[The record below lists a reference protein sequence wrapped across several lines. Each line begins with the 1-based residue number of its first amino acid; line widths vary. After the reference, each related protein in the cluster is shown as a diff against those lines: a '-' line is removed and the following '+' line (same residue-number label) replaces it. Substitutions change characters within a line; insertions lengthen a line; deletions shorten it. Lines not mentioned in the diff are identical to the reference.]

1 VIGGLEGVASFVEMM
16 DGIDGVDDRSA
27 AVIITPG
34 AIGMPITTTYA
45 ARNAPTNPRPNVT

>member
-1 VIGGLEGVASFVEMM
+1 VIGGLEGVASFDEI
-16 DGIDGVDDRSA
+16 IDGVDDRT
-27 AVIITPG
+27 AVVIVTPG